1 MMAAIALG
9 GMVDVWN
16 DWIAM
21 HGGDADLDFVELN
34 ELKAE
39 YLEKALA
46 AGLRAV
52 EMLPDP
58 HH

>member
-21 HGGDADLDFVELN
+21 HRGDADLDFVELN
-34 ELKAE
+34 ELQAA

-46 AGLRAV
+46 AGLEAI
-52 EMLPDP
+52 ELLPSP
-58 HH
+58 R

>member
-1 MMAAIALG
+1 MLAAIAMG
-9 GMVDVWN
+9 GMLDVWN
-16 DWIAM
+16 AWIAM
-21 HGGDADLDFVELN
+21 HRGDADLDFVELN

-52 EMLPDP
+52 EMLPSP
-58 HH
+58 H